1 MQYCGLELGHP
12 IAHVSTSVCGLLVT
26 VLTATEDVSFTFL
39 KLLALN
45 FTQAAC
51 GRFF

>member
-1 MQYCGLELGHP
+1 
-12 IAHVSTSVCGLLVT
+12 
-26 VLTATEDVSFTFL
+26 VLASFASHEHDHEGEKKTKNPHHL
-39 KLLALN
+39 LLALN